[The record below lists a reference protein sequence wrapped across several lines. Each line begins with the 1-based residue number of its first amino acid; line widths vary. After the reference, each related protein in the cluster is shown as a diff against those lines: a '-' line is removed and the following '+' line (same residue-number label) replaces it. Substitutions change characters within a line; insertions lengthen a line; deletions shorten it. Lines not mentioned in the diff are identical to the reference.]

1 VATATPLPTYL
12 LLLVDPINGDLHGIT
27 HGATVADNEFTTIH
41 LQSSAAPTKVGE
53 VQLKITPT
61 QAIGVS
67 VPHGVVG
74 TWGLRTFTRT

>member
-1 VATATPLPTYL
+1 
-12 LLLVDPINGDLHGIT
+12 
-27 HGATVADNEFTTIH
+27 